1 MTERKRVLYSLL
13 LLALFTVQLVYV
25 CTAFA
30 FDQSEKYST
39 SISLEEETEEDVP
52 SPTSEEDSETEADYF
67 LSQTEI
73 LLFLHVEETASPLFY
88 NNLPSLFVHL
98 DTPFSPPELVM

>member
-1 MTERKRVLYSLL
+1 MTEKKRVLYSLL
-13 LLALFTVQLVYV
+13 MLALFTAQLVYV

-30 FDQSEKYST
+30 LDKSQKYST

-73 LLFLHVEETASPLFY
+73 LLFMHVEETANPVLY